1 MLLDNDE
8 INLYYNFEMKI
19 SKKKK
24 LSNPN
29 KMELICSSEE
39 TPYQATMRIRVF
51 GIQPQ

>member
-24 LSNPN
+24 NF
-29 KMELICSSEE
+29 LI
-39 TPYQATMRIRVF
+39 PIKWN
-51 GIQPQ
+51 